1 MVESEVA
8 ALSAAGHD
16 VRLFAARTDDLERD
30 RFYTVKAAARVATG
44 RGASPLAA
52 IDRFGP
58 DVVHVHNLF
67 PNFGRRWVRELGRP
81 LVATLHNFRPLCVN
95 GLLYRDGAVCTL
107 CPDGQRWSGL
117 RYACYRD
124 SKVASLPLTL
134 ANRAGPGHDPL
145 LEGAD
150 RLIVLSDLAA
160 EVYARAGL
168 APHRLTVWPNFL
180 RADLDPGPRSDIQER
195 NGFLSVGRFYPEKA
209 VDRVAAAWPADG
221 PTLRIVGEGPEEPRI
236 RAAAAGKPIE
246 ILGRVSRERVVE
258 LMRSSVGLV
267 FPSAWYEGFPLV
279 YAEAMAAGLP
289 VLAWSPNV
297 VARWVA
303 TDDTGMATTW
313 DEDLRETLAA
323 AAAAFPARR
332 SRCRG
337 VFEDRY
343 SEAAYVTRAEALYA
357 ELSPG
362 SA

>member
-1 MVESEVA
+1 M
-8 ALSAAGHD
+8 
-16 VRLFAARTDDLERD
+16 
-30 RFYTVKAAARVATG
+30 ATG

-67 PNFGRRWVRELGRP
+67 PNFGRRWVRDLARP

-107 CPDGQRWSGL
+107 CPDGRRWSGL

-124 SKVASLPLTL
+124 SRLASLPLTV
-134 ANRAGPGHDPL
+134 ANLPGPAHDPVL
-145 LEGAD
+145 AAAD

-168 APHRLTVWPNFL
+168 ASHRMTVWPNFL
-180 RADLDPGPRSDIQER
+180 RADLDPGAGRDAPEPA
-195 NGFLSVGRFYPEKA
+195 GFLSVGRFFPEKA
-209 VDRVAAAWPADG
+209 VDRLAAAWPADG
-221 PTLRIVGEGPEEPRI
+221 PLLRVVGEGPEEARI

-258 LMRSSVGLV
+258 LMRSSVGMV

-303 TDDTGMATTW
+303 DDGTGLATSW
-313 DEDLRETLAA
+313 DEDLGETLAVA
-323 AAAAFPARR
+323 ATAFPARR
-332 SRCRG
+332 SRCRA
-337 VFEDRY
+337 VFEERY
-343 SEAAYVTRAEALYA
+343 SQTAYVARAEALYG
-357 ELSPG
+357 ELSRG

>member
-1 MVESEVA
+1 
-8 ALSAAGHD
+8 
-16 VRLFAARTDDLERD
+16 
-30 RFYTVKAAARVATG
+30 
-44 RGASPLAA
+44 
-52 IDRFGP
+52 
-58 DVVHVHNLF
+58 
-67 PNFGRRWVRELGRP
+67 
-81 LVATLHNFRPLCVN
+81 
-95 GLLYRDGAVCTL
+95 
-107 CPDGQRWSGL
+107 
-117 RYACYRD
+117 
-124 SKVASLPLTL
+124 
-134 ANRAGPGHDPL
+134 